1 MKTKVRKIG
10 NSKGIILAKSILEQ
24 CAITDEVKV
33 SVVDSKIVIEAVQ
46 THPRDGWEEQLIK
59 AGSLQDDE
67 NKIEDFG
74 NEFDAKEW
82 TW

>member
-1 MKTKVRKIG
+1 MKIKVRKIG
-10 NSKGIILAKSILEQ
+10 NSSGIILSKSILEQ
-24 CAITDEVKV
+24 CAITDEVRV
-33 SVVDSKIVIEAVQ
+33 SVIDSKIVIEAVQ
-46 THPRDGWEEQLIK
+46 THPRDDWEEQLIK

-74 NEFDAKEW
+74 NEFDEKEW